1 MPVSEGSQVSV
12 EYTGR
17 LADGSVFDS
26 SADREPRV
34 FKAGAGQ
41 MIAGFDAAVMGME
54 VGDAKTV
61 TMPPEEAYGP
71 RLEGLE
77 EQVPREVLPEG
88 IEVGT
93 PLKAELND
101 EVLVLWVTE
110 IGDDGVTLDPNHPL
124 AGETLEFDIEVVA
137 ID

>member
-26 SADREPRV
+26 SADREPLV

>member
-1 MPVSEGSQVSV
+1 MPVAEGSQVTV

-17 LADGSVFDS
+17 LVDGSVFDS
-26 SADREPRV
+26 SADRDPLV
-34 FKAGAGQ
+34 FTAGAGQ
-41 MIAGFDAAVMGME
+41 MIAGFDAAVLGME
-54 VGDAKTV
+54 VGEAKTV
-61 TMPPEEAYGP
+61 TMAPEEAYGP
-71 RLEGLE
+71 RIQGLE
-77 EQVPREVLPEG
+77 EQVPRDVLPEG

-110 IGDDGVTLDPNHPL
+110 IDDEGVTLDPNHPL

-137 ID
+137 IS

>member
-26 SADREPRV
+26 SADREPLV

-54 VGDAKTV
+54 VGEAKTV

-110 IGDDGVTLDPNHPL
+110 IGDEGVTLDPNHPL

>member
-26 SADREPRV
+26 SADREPLV

-93 PLKAELND
+93 PLKAELNE